1 MPATRRTLS
10 ARDSTG
16 SPVLTDRVRAPRT
29 APSTCARAP
38 RAASPPARRGP
49 FVRSPSSPRP
59 RPISCSRSLSTSVV
73 CLRPRWSS
81 PLASAWASSAVMRP
95 RSTASSSASS
105 MRSRVSITR
114 SSGRIRFLRSDSRN
128 SATVF
133 ASAPAPPAARP
144 ARRAVVLAPLRAFCW
159 RARAWPPFLAAA
171 LRADEPR
178 EEPERL
184 DDELERE
191 RLEAL
196 DRDPLDR
203 DDPLPRDERPL
214 LDELP
219 LEDRPPPLL
228 PEDRPPEDRPP
239 DDLPE
244 PPLPRPLLPPLPCAI
259 SLPPLDRFPVRR
271 AFHAPLRTIS
281 CRTPREQVRG
291 RKVESTSP
299 ARRRSHAAA
308 ARAARARAPRR
319 ARGPGDGRWPA
330 RRWAQP
336 DRDTRATARRGRARC
351 SA

>member
-16 SPVLTDRVRAPRT
+16 SPVLTARVRAPRT

-49 FVRSPSSPRP
+49 FVRSSSSPRP
-59 RPISCSRSLSTSVV
+59 RPTSCSRSLSTSLV

-81 PLASAWASSAVMRP
+81 PLASACASSAVMRP

-105 MRSRVSITR
+105 MRSRVSMTR

-133 ASAPAPPAARP
+133 ASAPAPLAARP

-178 EEPERL
+178 EEPEPL

-196 DRDPLDR
+196 DREALDRDPLDE
-203 DDPLPRDERPL
+203 PLPRDERPL
-214 LDELP
+214 LDDLP
-219 LEDRPPPLL
+219 PEDRPPPL
-228 PEDRPPEDRPP
+228 PPEDRPP
-239 DDLPE
+239 DDRPE

-281 CRTPREQVRG
+281 CR
-291 RKVESTSP
+291 
-299 ARRRSHAAA
+299 
-308 ARAARARAPRR
+308 
-319 ARGPGDGRWPA
+319 
-330 RRWAQP
+330 
-336 DRDTRATARRGRARC
+336 
-351 SA
+351 